1 MSEEQ
6 RAQSAHLAV
15 MRQIIRVL
23 VESEDRR
30 FRGMKW
36 DEILHASPGM
46 SRPIKA
52 MDDLVALKYVVS
64 STDSGDEETSGD
76 VRITN
81 LFEVYGTTFFG
92 RKWLKEQEK
101 LD

>member
-6 RAQSAHLAV
+6 KAQSAHLEV
-15 MRQIIRVL
+15 MRKIIKVL
-23 VESEDRR
+23 VESEDKRS
-30 FRGMKW
+30 RGMKW
-36 DEILHASPGM
+36 EEIIHASPGM
-46 SRPIKA
+46 SRPRKA
-52 MDDLVALKYVVS
+52 MDDLIASKYVIS
-64 STDSGDEETSGD
+64 STESGDEETSGD

-92 RKWLKEQEK
+92 RRWLKEQEE